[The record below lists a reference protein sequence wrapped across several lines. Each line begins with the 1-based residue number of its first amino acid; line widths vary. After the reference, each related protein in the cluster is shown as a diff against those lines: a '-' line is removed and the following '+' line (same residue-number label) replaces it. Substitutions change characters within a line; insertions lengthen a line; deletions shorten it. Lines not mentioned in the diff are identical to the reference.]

1 VPVEPRERIERLLSA
16 ARRIADPSDPLGREA
31 RAVLPV
37 SSRLSRSGVEL
48 ALDRCLETRPSKGE
62 LARLMASVTA
72 APRAHVS
79 LSANVFTAA
88 HRAIAVALASSAAVF
103 VKPSRREPDFA
114 RLLATAAPG
123 LFRVVESLAPEPGDQ
138 VFAYG
143 ADTTLAALRQALPA
157 GTRLHANG
165 SGFGI
170 AAVQENHASSA
181 RTAEEW
187 GKLAAGLALD
197 VALFDQRGCLSPR
210 LVLFEGSAS
219 AAAEFAQTL
228 ARALERREAETP
240 PGELSDA
247 ERAELARQRQVLTYA
262 GAVEPA
268 GNGFVGLLDG
278 TPGLPLALGGRSLV
292 ILVVNDAAARL
303 RDFVPEV
310 TTYAAAGSSAFT
322 AAVARTLPLSR
333 PAAFGALQT
342 PAFDGPVD
350 RRSKS
355 IEIRPELE

>member
-1 VPVEPRERIERLLSA
+1 VPAEARERIERLLAA

-31 RAVLPV
+31 RALLPA
-37 SSRLSRSGVEL
+37 SSRLSPSGVEL
-48 ALDRCLETRPSKGE
+48 ALTRCLETRPRSDE
-62 LARLMASVTA
+62 LACLLASVAA

-88 HRAIAVALASSAAVF
+88 HRAIAVALAASATVF

-114 RLLATAAPG
+114 RLLAAAAPG
-123 LFRVVESLAPEPGDQ
+123 LFRLVESLAPAPGDH

-143 ADTTLAALRQALPA
+143 ADSTLAALHRALPA

-170 AAVQENHASSA
+170 AAVQANDASSP
-181 RTAEEW
+181 RTAQEW
-187 GKLAAGLALD
+187 SKLADGLALD

-210 LVLFEGSAS
+210 LVLFEGSAL
-219 AAAEFAQTL
+219 AAADFARTL

-240 PGELSDA
+240 RGELSDA
-247 ERAELARQRQVLTYA
+247 ERGELARQRQVLTYA
-262 GAVEPA
+262 GTVETA
-268 GNGFVGLLDG
+268 GSGFVALLDG
-278 TPGLPLALGGRSLV
+278 GAGAPPALGGRSLV
-292 ILVVNDAAARL
+292 VAITSDVASRVGELS
-303 RDFVPEV
+303 PEV

-322 AAVARTLPLSR
+322 AAVARALPVSR
-333 PAAFGALQT
+333 PAAFGAMQT

-350 RRSKS
+350 LRAAS
-355 IEIRPELE
+355 IEITRQFA

>member
-1 VPVEPRERIERLLSA
+1 VPAEPRERIERLLSA
-16 ARRIADPSDPLGREA
+16 ARRLADPSDPLGREA
-31 RAVLPV
+31 RAVLPA
-37 SSRLSRSGVEL
+37 SARLSRSGVEL
-48 ALDRCLETRPSKGE
+48 ALDRCLETRPSKDE
-62 LARLMASVTA
+62 LSRLIASVTA
-72 APRAHVS
+72 APRAHVL

-88 HRAIAVALASSAAVF
+88 HRAIAVALAASATVF

-114 RLLATAAPG
+114 RLLAAAAPG
-123 LFRVVESLAPEPGDQ
+123 LFRLVESLAPEPGDQ

-143 ADTTLAALRQALPA
+143 ADSTLAALHRALPA

-170 AAVQENHASSA
+170 AAIQANEAPSA
-181 RTAEEW
+181 RMAQTFR
-187 GKLAAGLALD
+187 KLAGELALD

-219 AAAEFAQTL
+219 AATDFAWTL

-247 ERAELARQRQVLTYA
+247 ERAELARQRQALTYA
-262 GAVEPA
+262 GTVEAA
-268 GNGFVGLLDG
+268 GSGFVALLDG
-278 TPGLPLALGGRSLV
+278 TPGIPLAPGGRSLV
-292 ILVVNDAAARL
+292 ILIVSDAAARL
-303 RDFVPEV
+303 RDLAPEV
-310 TTYAAAGSSAFT
+310 TTCAADGSRAFT
-322 AAVARTLPLSR
+322 AAVTRALPRAR

-350 RRSKS
+350 LRSES
-355 IEIRPELE
+355 IEIPPRVD